1 MFFFNTRKD
10 ASFKILLNNIH
21 MTNNNVI
28 SEKMFVSNDLMLKI
42 FNTFHSVN
50 TTNKVSGENR
60 QS

>member
-1 MFFFNTRKD
+1 
-10 ASFKILLNNIH
+10 

-28 SEKMFVSNDLMLKI
+28 SEKMFVSNDLMLKM